1 MPIFRWLSLLAT
13 AVLLVLLPFLYGGI
27 MLGGLGKLHINPKAA
42 IALTIAI
49 IIGGFINIPVRRI
62 VHQHQVVV
70 VHPLAAFGLSGMLP
84 RLRRV
89 QRETII
95 AVNVGG
101 CLIPLGIAAYE
112 LSYLAAAGRGALAAV
127 TAACAVNALVCYVT
141 ARPVPGVGI
150 VMPGLLAALVAA
162 GLALVFAP
170 AHAAPV
176 AFVAG
181 VVGPLVGADLLHL
194 TDLAGKNLTSK
205 PAGIMSI
212 GGAGTF
218 DGIVLSGIV
227 AAYLT

>member
-1 MPIFRWLSLLAT
+1 MPTFRWLSLLAT
-13 AVLLVLLPFLYGGI
+13 IVLLVVVPFLYGEI
-27 MLGGLGKLHINPKAA
+27 MLGGLGKLHISPKAA

-49 IIGGFINIPVRRI
+49 IVGGFVNIPVRRI
-62 VHQHQVVV
+62 VHQHHVVV
-70 VHPLAAFGLSGMLP
+70 VHPLAAFGLSGMWP
-84 RLRRV
+84 RLRRIR
-89 QRETII
+89 RETVI

-112 LSYLAAAGRGALAAV
+112 LAHLAAGGRGALAAA
-127 TAACAVNALVCYVT
+127 TAVCAVNALVCYVA

-170 AHAAPV
+170 GQAAPV

-194 TDLAGKNLTSK
+194 RDLAGKA
-205 PAGIMSI
+205 AGVMSI

-227 AAYLT
+227 AAYLA